1 MVEIELHLDSNQT
14 REPGK
19 FANPLR
25 CVKRVFYLG
34 GESCLGGLPNL
45 CDCYSIFGCLLDGYY
60 TVHYAPPNAL
70 QRYDFTGLTPND
82 YMDMD
87 SSSIFGLNSR
97 FGAVWEGI
105 RAFPHGL
112 THTC

>member
-1 MVEIELHLDSNQT
+1 MVEIESHLDSNQT

-45 CDCYSIFGCLLDGYY
+45 GYFYSIFGGLLDGFY
-60 TVHYAPPNAL
+60 TIYYAPPMSRNAMTL
-70 QRYDFTGLTPND
+70 KDLLLTT
-82 YMDMD
+82 
-87 SSSIFGLNSR
+87 R
-97 FGAVWEGI
+97 EVW
-105 RAFPHGL
+105 
-112 THTC
+112 T